1 MSSNT
6 SLTLE
11 VDRDGTMLANLTAIS
26 QPDTFASNGVLHRT
40 PSLLLP
46 PHFRLLNSPEKVML
60 SLNAS
65 RFVSLLRQTGL
76 SDNFTSTNHLNGKRT
91 FLVPTD
97 DVLEGTAQWLLSTV
111 GGAKIGDTLKY
122 HILPGLHTPDDLV
135 NGDLLP
141 TELRTKRLG
150 GAQQRLRV
158 RLSEEMRQG
167 GTETRGPPSDITFGD
182 AYVTAEPC
190 QSSLDLSSSLYCS
203 HFFPFVS
210 TMSQSLPT
218 TISST

>member
-1 MSSNT
+1 MF
-6 SLTLE
+6 
-11 VDRDGTMLANLTAIS
+11 ANLTAIS
-26 QPDTFASNGVLHRT
+26 QPDSFASNGVLHRA

-46 PHFRLLNSPEKVML
+46 PHFKLLNSPEKVML

-76 SDNFTSTNHLNGKRT
+76 SDNFTSTNHVNGKRT

-97 DVLEGTAQWLLSTV
+97 DVLEGTAQWLLSTM
-111 GGAKIGDTLKY
+111 GGAKIKDTLKY
-122 HILPGLHTPDDLV
+122 HILPGLHTPVDLV

-141 TELRTKRLG
+141 TELRSMRLG

-158 RLSEEMRQG
+158 RLSQEMRQG
-167 GTETRGPPSDITFGD
+167 ETESPGPPSDISFGD

-190 QSSLDLSSSLYCS
+190 QSPRNMSNSSNR
-203 HFFPFVS
+203 
-210 TMSQSLPT
+210 
-218 TISST
+218 